1 MTIDNST
8 KFKITNKFLYDS
20 SICTLKDL
28 VKDHRSEMTIES
40 IMIDP
45 AKECKLIAIDIS
57 HVNDPAY
64 LISSSILISN
74 ACFCLAI
81 CCYIGQTDAC
91 RSLVAAVLKAYIIT
105 IVGAGMQARNKNTKD
120 ILKELVNLTIEKHEE
135 LFEKAAKKL
144 GII

>member
-1 MTIDNST
+1 MTIDSST

-20 SICTLKDL
+20 SICSLDNL
-28 VKDHRSEMTIES
+28 VEDHWSEMTVES

-57 HVNDPAY
+57 HVNDPTY
-64 LISSSILISN
+64 TLSSSILISD

-105 IVGAGMQARNKNTKD
+105 IVGAGMSARNKNTKD
-120 ILKELVNLTIEKHEE
+120 ILKELVNLTIEKHEA
-135 LFEKAAKKL
+135 LFEKVAKKL